1 MNPVVEVF
9 RRSCKQ
15 THPWLMRPGTLS
27 DDRNSS
33 YTPLLAVAAVQGVLG
48 STAKEKKKKVFLFF
62 FYLSANKLTDTYV
75 GQRES

>member
-33 YTPLLAVAAVQGVLG
+33 YTPLLAVAAVQAVLG
-48 STAKEKKKKVFLFF
+48 STAKDCFF
-62 FYLSANKLTDTYV
+62 TSVLTN
-75 GQRES
+75 